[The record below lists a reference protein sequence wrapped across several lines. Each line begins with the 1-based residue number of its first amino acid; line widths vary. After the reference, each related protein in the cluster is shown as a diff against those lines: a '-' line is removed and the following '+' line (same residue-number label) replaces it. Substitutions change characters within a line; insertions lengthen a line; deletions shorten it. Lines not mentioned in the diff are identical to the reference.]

1 MITTIGNRYDLHL
14 SVLVRK
20 DDESDDKTLMITCSK
35 IELCSDAAGA
45 DRSTRQRTS

>member
-1 MITTIGNRYDLHL
+1 MITTIGNCYDLHL

-20 DDESDDKTLMITCSK
+20 DEENGDKTLMITCSK
-35 IELCSDAAGA
+35 IERCSGAVGA